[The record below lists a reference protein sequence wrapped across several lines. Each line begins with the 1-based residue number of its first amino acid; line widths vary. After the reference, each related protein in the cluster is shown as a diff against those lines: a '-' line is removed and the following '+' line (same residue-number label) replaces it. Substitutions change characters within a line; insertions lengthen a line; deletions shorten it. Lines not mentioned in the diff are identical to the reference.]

1 MKTINIAEA
10 RQTFSSIVDDIRLG
24 GDGVLIC
31 KYGHPAAMLVPYRPE
46 GRPPA
51 GGNWRD
57 ELGLRNDSFVLPAGF
72 DEPLDGLWSALSA
85 ESGA

>member
-31 KYGHPAAMLVPYRPE
+31 KYG
-46 GRPPA
+46 RPPA
-51 GGNWRD
+51 GGTWRD
-57 ELGLRNDSFVLPAGF
+57 ELGLRNDSFVLPADF

-85 ESGA
+85 ESGD